1 MSEVTIRWSQ
11 RVAGRDIGDVETVE
25 RTPFIDGAITFGR
38 CVVLEEAVDP
48 EPTVVEPEPVVAP
61 KPARIKPSALAAME
75 STITAADPN
84 TYITTN
90 EADDGGTGP
99 VS

>member
-11 RVAGRDIGDVETVE
+11 RVAGRHVGDVATVE
-25 RTPFIDGAITFGR
+25 RTPFIDALISAGR
-38 CVVLEEAVDP
+38 VKVLEESADP
-48 EPTVVEPEPVVAP
+48 EPAVEAP
-61 KPARIKPSALAAME
+61 TPKAARIKPSALAAME
-75 STITAADPN
+75 STVADPN

>member
-11 RVAGRDIGDVETVE
+11 RVAGRHIGDVETVE

-38 CVVLEEAVDP
+38 CVVLEEAADP
-48 EPTVVEPEPVVAP
+48 EPVLVEPPAP
-61 KPARIKPSALAAME
+61 KPSRVKPSDLM
-75 STITAADPN
+75 STTTVADPS